1 MLAPDTA
8 VRMGKSGNGEVVLH
22 HRRQRRR
29 VSDDEAR
36 QQTRLIRRECSR
48 ARSRETNAHHTR
60 PSLIPGHFSHRDGRP
75 FGRDH
80 GERGIATPWLTRP
93 ATNREALPWNNF
105 EPRRTGRPDGDQAAS
120 GVPAVLG
127 SHRIDGCP
135 EDDLT
140 LTHRAG
146 EPRADP
152 PRVPL
157 RHSPKLPREKLGS
170 VGASPPRTPATRR
183 RHYTRHRTAMQPT

>member
-1 MLAPDTA
+1 M
-8 VRMGKSGNGEVVLH
+8 
-22 HRRQRRR
+22 
-29 VSDDEAR
+29 
-36 QQTRLIRRECSR
+36 
-48 ARSRETNAHHTR
+48 
-60 PSLIPGHFSHRDGRP
+60 
-75 FGRDH
+75 
-80 GERGIATPWLTRP
+80 LTRP

-146 EPRADP
+146 DRVRILRGSTSTLTQAPSREARVSGCLSASDARHPPTALHPAPNSNATNMIRTHPADV
-152 PRVPL
+152 R
-157 RHSPKLPREKLGS
+157 
-170 VGASPPRTPATRR
+170 RTT
-183 RHYTRHRTAMQPT
+183 T

>member
-1 MLAPDTA
+1 
-8 VRMGKSGNGEVVLH
+8 MGKSGNGEVVLH

-48 ARSRETNAHHTR
+48 ARSRETNAHHTC

-146 EPRADP
+146 DRVRILRGFHFDTHPSSLERGSGQW
-152 PRVPL
+152 VPL
-157 RHSPKLPREKLGS
+157 RLGRPPPADGTTPGTEQQCNQHDS
-170 VGASPPRTPATRR
+170 YPPR
-183 RHYTRHRTAMQPT
+183 